1 MAILKS
7 TPFVLLKG
15 LPKTDKEAIRDIVG
29 KSILLVSHTDNEAE
43 LEFVDKNGNTHNIWV
58 NEKFVTFENGEK

>member
-7 TPFVLLKG
+7 TPFALLKG
-15 LPKTDKEAIRDIVG
+15 LPKTDKESIRDIVG
-29 KSILLVSHTDNEAE
+29 KSILLVSHKDGEAE